1 MSLPVG
7 KYHAKA
13 VQAML
18 GVAETGTELVA
29 IQFKILDEPH
39 VDELITYRGY
49 FTEKT
54 ERRVIESLKHCGW
67 TGNWETWEGLTENT
81 VLLDVQDEK
90 DLKTGEIRGTR
101 VAWVNPIQ
109 SFGLKNNMDA
119 VQRKSFSA
127 RMKGLVTEV
136 LSSNGQRPQPAKT
149 NGAARPVATP
159 AAAAVEED
167 SVPF

>member
-7 KYHAKA
+7 KYRARA

-29 IQFKILDEPH
+29 IQFRVLDEPH

-67 TGNWETWEGLTENT
+67 SGNWETWEGLTDNE
-81 VLLDVQDEK
+81 VILDVQEDRSK
-90 DLKTGEIRGTR
+90 DGEIRGTR
-101 VAWVNPIQ
+101 VAWVNPVQ

-136 LSSNGQRPQPAKT
+136 LSSNGQRPQAAKT

-159 AAAAVEED
+159 AAAAVKED

>member
-7 KYHAKA
+7 KYRARA

-29 IQFKILDEPH
+29 IQFTILDEPH
-39 VDELITYRGY
+39 VDELVTYRGY

-54 ERRVIESLKHCGW
+54 SRRVLESLKHCGW
-67 TGNWETWEGLTENT
+67 SGDWETWAGLTENE
-81 VLLDVQDEK
+81 VQLDVQEDRDK
-90 DLKTGEIRGTR
+90 DGNIRGTR

-109 SFGLKNNMDA
+109 SFGLKTTMDA

-136 LSSNGQRPQPAKT
+136 LSSSGQRPQPAKT
-149 NGAARPVATP
+149 NGAARP
-159 AAAAVEED
+159 AAPVSTEVSTD
-167 SVPF
+167 DIPF

>member
-1 MSLPVG
+1 
-7 KYHAKA
+7 
-13 VQAML
+13 ML

-29 IQFKILDEPH
+29 IQFRVLDEPH

-67 TGNWETWEGLTENT
+67 AGNWETWEGLTENE
-81 VLLDVQDEK
+81 VQLDVQEDRSK
-90 DLKTGEIRGTR
+90 DGEIRGTR
-101 VAWVNPIQ
+101 VAWVNPVQ
-109 SFGLKNNMDA
+109 LFGLKNNMDA

-136 LSSNGQRPQPAKT
+136 LSSSGQRPQAPRT
-149 NGAARPVATP
+149 NGAKPPVN
-159 AAAAVEED
+159 AAADVAED
-167 SVPF
+167 SIPF

>member
-7 KYHAKA
+7 KYHARA

-67 TGNWETWEGLTENT
+67 AGNWETWEGLTENT
-81 VLLDVQDEK
+81 VILDVQEDR
-90 DLKTGEIRGTR
+90 DMKTGEIRGTR
-101 VAWVNPIQ
+101 VAWVNPVQ

-136 LSSNGQRPQPAKT
+136 LSSSGQRPQPAKT
-149 NGAARPVATP
+149 NGAARP
-159 AAAAVEED
+159 AAPVSAEVSTD
-167 SVPF
+167 DIPF

>member
-1 MSLPVG
+1 MLPVG
-7 KYHAKA
+7 KYEAVA

-29 IQFKILDEPH
+29 IQFRILTEGH
-39 VDELITYRGY
+39 ADELITYRGY

-54 ERRVIESLKHCGW
+54 SKRVIESLRHCGW
-67 TGNWETWEGLTENT
+67 KGDWETWEGLTDNHIQ
-81 VLLDVQDEK
+81 LDIQEDS
-90 DLKTGEIRGTR
+90 DMKTGEIRGTR
-101 VAWVNPIQ
+101 VAWVNPVQ

-136 LSSNGQRPQPAKT
+136 LSSNGQRPQAAKT

>member
-7 KYHAKA
+7 KYRARA

-29 IQFKILDEPH
+29 IQFRVLDEPH

-54 ERRVIESLKHCGW
+54 SRRVIESLKHCGW
-67 TGNWETWEGLTENT
+67 TSGDWETWAGLTDNE
-81 VLLDVQDEK
+81 VMLDVQEDRGK
-90 DLKTGEIRGTR
+90 DGEIRGTR
-101 VAWVNPIQ
+101 VAWVNPLQ
-109 SFGLKNNMDA
+109 SFGLKTTMDA

-136 LSSNGQRPQPAKT
+136 LSSNGQRPQAPKT
-149 NGAARPVATP
+149 NGVKPAVAP
-159 AAAAVEED
+159 SADVEED
-167 SVPF
+167 LIPF